1 MKTSKELQQFNFVE
15 DIDLMTEV
23 FDLSKDELFK
33 EVGIKSIVGK
43 NNTDKLY
50 DYCYNNGFYINDIK
64 WQEYKELLDT
74 EYNHVFC
81 HGSRNGIKGDVKL
94 IASTNMNDFGQGF
107 YLGQTLKQAG
117 MFVSDSKNSSIYLF
131 EFDTDGLSSIKF
143 NISLEWMLAVSY
155 YRKLLSQY
163 DNNDIIK
170 EIIEGVNACDYVIAP
185 IADNRIFELIDA
197 FAQGIL
203 TDKQTMY
210 ALSATHLGFQYVLK
224 TDNAL
229 SHLNVLDRCYLC
241 PVERSLYNKSN
252 NIESNTSL
260 NKAKISK
267 YKYKNQGLYI
277 DDILL

>member
-33 EVGIKSIVGK
+33 EAGIKSIVGK

-50 DYCYNNGFYINDIK
+50 DYCYDNGFYINDIK
-64 WQEYKELLDT
+64 WQEYKELIDD
-74 EYNHVFC
+74 EYSHVFC
-81 HGSRNGIKGDVKL
+81 HGSRDGIKGDVKL

-131 EFDTDGLSSIKF
+131 EFDTDELSSIKF

-170 EIIEGVNACDYVIAP
+170 GIIDSINECDYVIAP

-197 FAQGIL
+197 FAKGLL

-224 TDNAL
+224 TERAL

-241 PVERSLYNKSN
+241 PIERSIYNQSN

-260 NKAKISK
+260 NKAKLSK

-277 DDILL
+277 DDILS